1 MKYQVIDF
9 YYLADFIYTARSL
22 KDEITVWTEKGKERM
37 RKYLTMYL
45 HEVYAMFKTV
55 YPDSDKKKV

>member
-9 YYLADFIYTARSL
+9 YYLPDFIYTARSL
-22 KDEITVWTEKGKERM
+22 KDEITVWTEKGKEKM
-37 RKYLTMYL
+37 RLCLTMYL

>member
-9 YYLADFIYTARSL
+9 YYLPDFIYTARSL
-22 KDEITVWTEKGKERM
+22 KDEITVWTEKGKEKM
-37 RKYLTMYL
+37 RLCLTMYF
-45 HEVYAMFKTV
+45 HEVHAMFKTV